1 MFISNSYISHSI
13 PNRDISFFQ
22 MLTATLKKKSVQ
34 VLFKGKRWVIF
45 KKYDSIFWKSL
56 CLEAQQLW
64 LPDCV
69 AAQVSQGLYSF
80 VVKYTIKLDFKYT
93 IKLEMEEGG
102 NPYCVA
108 SSSSLPSPAPSPSNK
123 KVFRSISQM
132 TTLNIGLSVMV
143 PSETNMTKVHLPE
156 DQFQETLC
164 FREAVKHMTITEEIH
179 IRFSNFSM
187 LRF

>member
-1 MFISNSYISHSI
+1 
-13 PNRDISFFQ
+13 
-22 MLTATLKKKSVQ
+22 MLTATLKKKAVQ

-123 KVFRSISQM
+123 KSIPQHFSDD
-132 TTLNIGLSVMV
+132 NIEYRLARDGSKW
-143 PSETNMTKVHLPE
+143 N
-156 DQFQETLC
+156 
-164 FREAVKHMTITEEIH
+164 KHD
-179 IRFSNFSM
+179 
-187 LRF
+187 